1 MHPRKKIV
9 IIAGEESGD
18 QLAAALI
25 RELLKA
31 YPNLDISGIGGEHMQ
46 SCGMRLLVN
55 LARYGV
61 TGLVEVIRHLG
72 IIRHAEKTI
81 RAHLLTHQPDLVV
94 LVDYPGFNLRLAKFI
109 KKNLNTRILYYI
121 SPQIWAWK
129 AGRIDTIK
137 ACIDHMAVILPF
149 EKQIYCDAKVPVSFV
164 GHPLVKQLTSQPA
177 ASFKPAFP
185 SNKRLIALLPGSRVN
200 EIKHHMPILYEAAM
214 LLCRV
219 HDDLHFVIP
228 VAQTLALDFV
238 QSFWLS
244 NESACTF
251 MSGHAIDV
259 IQQSDCV
266 VVASGTASLQCALI
280 NKPMCIIYKASAIT
294 YMVVS
299 QVIRVRYLGLCNLL
313 MNKMVVP
320 ELMQNDCNP
329 QSISDV
335 VHQLLTDTS
344 LCQRMHQQLAS
355 LSSMLSN
362 ENADISLK
370 SLVSNMLFN
379 ANQTPS

>member
-1 MHPRKKIV
+1 MPSRKKIV

-18 QLAAALI
+18 QLAGALI
-25 RELLKA
+25 RDLLKA
-31 YPNLDISGIGGEHMQ
+31 HPELDVSGIGGEHMQ

-61 TGLVEVIRHLG
+61 TGLVEVIRHLR
-72 IIRHAEKTI
+72 IIRHAEKII

-109 KKNLNTRILYYI
+109 KKHLKTRVLYYI

-129 AGRIDTIK
+129 AGRIHTIK

-149 EKQIYCDAKVPVSFV
+149 EKQIYCDALVPVSFV
-164 GHPLVKQLTSQPA
+164 GHPLVQQLTSQPA
-177 ASFKPAFP
+177 TTFKPSWPA
-185 SNKRLIALLPGSRVN
+185 NKRIIALLPGSRVN
-200 EIKHHMPILYEAAM
+200 EIKHHMPILYEAA
-214 LLCRV
+214 LLLNRQ
-219 HDDLHFVIP
+219 HADLHFVIP
-228 VAQTLALDFV
+228 VAQTITLEFV
-238 QSFWLS
+238 QSFWLTH
-244 NESACTF
+244 EPACTF
-251 MSGHAIDV
+251 ISGHALDV
-259 IQQSDCV
+259 IQHSDCV

-320 ELMQNDCNP
+320 ELMQNDCNA
-329 QSISDV
+329 QSIRDV
-335 VHQLLTDTS
+335 VHQLLTDS
-344 LCQRMHQQLAS
+344 ALCQRMHQQLAS

-362 ENADISLK
+362 ENADISLQG
-370 SLVSNMLFN
+370 LVSNMLHDTH
-379 ANQTPS
+379 QTPS